1 MPVKEFIGFQ
11 VIEFYR
17 YRFESGSGTKVLRE
31 FWLGKRRRTVALPSS
46 LGHATDETGS
56 RNRRVWVGQTI
67 HINFS
72 HPNDDAGF
80 RGLSRKRRAWLGKLG
95 TRSRKRRHWDANGT
109 IRGSAVLV
117 KRLRDTEMA
126 GQGCEKVAQKP
137 RLDGCRA
144 LGLRFS

>member
-11 VIEFYR
+11 VIKFYR
-17 YRFESGSGTKVLRE
+17 YRVESRNGANILWG

-56 RNRRVWVGQTI
+56 RKRRVWVGQTI

-80 RGLSRKRRAWLGKLG
+80 LGLSRKRRARLGKLG
-95 TRSRKRRHWDANGT
+95 TRSRKRRHRDANGT

-126 GQGCEKVAQKP
+126 G
-137 RLDGCRA
+137 
-144 LGLRFS
+144 